1 MWGRG
6 KRGDSESARSRGKAL
21 RALERGNAT
30 AAAPAL
36 GEHLGKYPD
45 DLEARL
51 NYGVALYA
59 LGQYS
64 DALDQFERV
73 VADKPDMPQAWLN
86 LAAACNQ
93 LGFLKRAEEALVKA
107 TELAPGRRDLH
118 YNLALLRLKQ
128 GRMMEA
134 MAEAETELSHHP
146 RHPAARALVG
156 TLEQQLLPR
165 G

>member
-6 KRGDSESARSRGKAL
+6 QRGDSKPAPSRGKAL
-21 RALERGNAT
+21 RALERGDAST
-30 AAAPAL
+30 AAPTL
-36 GEHLGKYPD
+36 GEYLANHPD

-51 NYGVALYA
+51 NYGVALYQ

-73 VADKPDMPQAWLN
+73 VAVKPDMPQAWLD

-93 LGFLKRAEEALVKA
+93 LGFLKRAEEALVTA
-107 TELAPGRRDLH
+107 AELSPGRRDLH

-128 GRMMEA
+128 GRVMEA

-156 TLEQQLLPR
+156 MLEQQMLPR